1 MEQAS
6 WIEDVLICSFYAWR
20 RYIFGPELHQKIA
33 FLLGHSVFGFVIDQA
48 MEQGSLYQVL
58 GDRVG
63 IAN

>member
-6 WIEDVLICSFYAWR
+6 WIEYVLICSFDDTFA
-20 RYIFGPELHQKIA
+20 FGPKLHQKIT